1 MRKSPLVSMCPRA
14 QSRAGSTALAIT
26 SQTFLGSDRR
36 MPSASGSRITS
47 ACGHAQT
54 RGCRV
59 GLRVTQFL
67 AVMLASLT
75 PITARTKN
83 QTGDGKALFVMSGA
97 GGEDGFVRCL
107 YNTTAE
113 TF

>member
-1 MRKSPLVSMCPRA
+1 MISAGKRKPRYGFDVVLIPDTLPLASSCYQPDSIPA
-14 QSRAGSTALAIT
+14 IISR
-26 SQTFLGSDRR
+26 TFLGSDRR

-47 ACGHAQT
+47 ACRHAQT

-83 QTGDGKALFVMSGA
+83 QIGDGKALFVTGGTGA
-97 GGEDGFVRCL
+97 R
-107 YNTTAE
+107 
-113 TF
+113 

>member
-1 MRKSPLVSMCPRA
+1 M
-14 QSRAGSTALAIT
+14 
-26 SQTFLGSDRR
+26 
-36 MPSASGSRITS
+36 
-47 ACGHAQT
+47 
-54 RGCRV
+54 

-83 QTGDGKALFVMSGA
+83 QIGNGKALFVTGGT
-97 GGEDGFVRCL
+97 GGEGGFVRCL

-113 TF
+113 TFRLSSSPLRRHHDYRAAHSGQKGSARLDDWA

>member
-1 MRKSPLVSMCPRA
+1 
-14 QSRAGSTALAIT
+14 
-26 SQTFLGSDRR
+26 
-36 MPSASGSRITS
+36 
-47 ACGHAQT
+47 
-54 RGCRV
+54 V

-67 AVMLASLT
+67 AVMLASLA

-83 QTGDGKALFVMSGA
+83 QIGNGKALFVMSGA

-113 TF
+113 TFRLSSSSLRRHHDYRAAHSG

>member
-1 MRKSPLVSMCPRA
+1 
-14 QSRAGSTALAIT
+14 
-26 SQTFLGSDRR
+26 
-36 MPSASGSRITS
+36 
-47 ACGHAQT
+47 
-54 RGCRV
+54 V

-83 QTGDGKALFVMSGA
+83 QIGNGKALFVMSGA

-113 TF
+113 TFRLSSSPLRIHHDYRAAHSGQKGPIRMDDPA

>member
-1 MRKSPLVSMCPRA
+1 M
-14 QSRAGSTALAIT
+14 
-26 SQTFLGSDRR
+26 
-36 MPSASGSRITS
+36 
-47 ACGHAQT
+47 
-54 RGCRV
+54 

-83 QTGDGKALFVMSGA
+83 QIGNGKALFVMSGA
-97 GGEDGFVRCL
+97 GGEDGVVRCL

-113 TF
+113 TFQLSNQSLRRHHDYRAAHSGQEGPARMDDQA